1 MSKNSKDEN
10 EGKSQRVMKK
20 EKQRRHSDRQYNLTV
35 KGTENYQNYP
45 IFKIFCEFVHATHA
59 TKEFTSI
66 YIFDSVWYCFTVR
79 RSTIKSDHD
88 LLLKNQH
95 FSVK

>member
-45 IFKIFCEFVHATHA
+45 IFNI
-59 TKEFTSI
+59 I
-66 YIFDSVWYCFTVR
+66 P
-79 RSTIKSDHD
+79 
-88 LLLKNQH
+88 
-95 FSVK
+95 

>member
-35 KGTENYQNYP
+35 KGTENYQDCQA
-45 IFKIFCEFVHATHA
+45 FLCEFVQNI
-59 TKEFTSI
+59 K
-66 YIFDSVWYCFTVR
+66 YSV
-79 RSTIKSDHD
+79 
-88 LLLKNQH
+88 N
-95 FSVK
+95 

>member
-35 KGTENYQNYP
+35 KGTENY
-45 IFKIFCEFVHATHA
+45 IIKITQF
-59 TKEFTSI
+59 
-66 YIFDSVWYCFTVR
+66 
-79 RSTIKSDHD
+79 
-88 LLLKNQH
+88 LN
-95 FSVK
+95 FSVNLFMQLKYLHQFTFLIVYSTVSQCGEIL

>member
-45 IFKIFCEFVHATHA
+45 IFEFFCDFVHAT
-59 TKEFTSI
+59 KKFTSI
-66 YIFDSVWYCFTVR
+66 YLFDSVYNTV
-79 RSTIKSDHD
+79 SQCSAEKY
-88 LLLKNQH
+88 K
-95 FSVK
+95 K

>member
-35 KGTENYQNYP
+35 KGTE
-45 IFKIFCEFVHATHA
+45 KIIKITQFLNF
-59 TKEFTSI
+59 
-66 YIFDSVWYCFTVR
+66 SVNLFMQ
-79 RSTIKSDHD
+79 
-88 LLLKNQH
+88 LKNLRQ
-95 FSVK
+95 FTFLIMYSTVSQCAEKYYKK

>member
-35 KGTENYQNYP
+35 KGTENDQNYP
-45 IFKIFCEFVHATHA
+45 IF
-59 TKEFTSI
+59 
-66 YIFDSVWYCFTVR
+66 
-79 RSTIKSDHD
+79 
-88 LLLKNQH
+88 L
-95 FSVK
+95 

>member
-35 KGTENYQNYP
+35 KGTKY
-45 IFKIFCEFVHATHA
+45 
-59 TKEFTSI
+59 
-66 YIFDSVWYCFTVR
+66 
-79 RSTIKSDHD
+79 
-88 LLLKNQH
+88 
-95 FSVK
+95 